1 MSRYANVLKTGRSA
15 GEAQAIINEYLQAEG
30 LTYIE
35 ERGERMWR
43 KGVGWLAAP
52 QFIKAE
58 PAEDGSVRIEAWT
71 AGFAFLPGIYAGEMD
86 PMQGVWGAAPKM
98 ALKARIRELEQ
109 RLGGTPAS
117 PVPQAAPLT

>member
-1 MSRYANVLKTGRSA
+1 MSRYANVVQTGRTA

-71 AGFAFLPGIYAGEMD
+71 AGFAFLPGVYAGEMD

-98 ALKARIRELEQ
+98 ALKARIRELER
-109 RLGGTPAS
+109 RLATAATPA
-117 PVPQAAPLT
+117 VPMVPAT

>member
-1 MSRYANVLKTGRSA
+1 VVQTGRTA

-71 AGFAFLPGIYAGEMD
+71 AGFAFLPGVYAGEMD

-98 ALKARIRELEQ
+98 ALKARIRELER
-109 RLGGTPAS
+109 RLATAATPA
-117 PVPQAAPLT
+117 VPMVPAT

>member
-1 MSRYANVLKTGRSA
+1 MSRYTNVVQTGRTA

-71 AGFAFLPGIYAGEMD
+71 AGFAFLPGVYAGEMD

-109 RLGGTPAS
+109 RLA
-117 PVPQAAPLT
+117 AAPAAPAMPTA